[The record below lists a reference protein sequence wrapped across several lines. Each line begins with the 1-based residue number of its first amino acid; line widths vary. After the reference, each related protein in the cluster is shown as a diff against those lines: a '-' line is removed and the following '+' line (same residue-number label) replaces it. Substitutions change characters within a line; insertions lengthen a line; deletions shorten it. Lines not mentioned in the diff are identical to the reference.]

1 MQKPRRSF
9 RPSPRRGADIMQ
21 SVMSNCALFP
31 LPAPKFK
38 PKGGRIVALYR
49 CSFQN
54 ITRSEGR
61 SAVAAAAYRAGE
73 KVTNE
78 WDGVTHD
85 FTKKQGVVHKEILLP
100 PGAPVEYSERSYLW
114 NAVETSEKSTR
125 ARLCRECLLA
135 LPVELS
141 REQQI
146 HLVRDYVEQMW
157 RSTIPTSPASP
168 TPMRIFC

>member
-1 MQKPRRSF
+1 M
-9 RPSPRRGADIMQ
+9 
-21 SVMSNCALFP
+21 
-31 LPAPKFK
+31 
-38 PKGGRIVALYR
+38 ALYR